1 MGFKQGPLK
10 PAVLSTIVFPPGT
23 GQRIR
28 SFADDF
34 LGRPHVECG
43 APDQQDSLLIL
54 WALQHYIGKIRLY
67 SNLIGMLS
75 EKSGRKMHKR
85 SERFFKQGLDA
96 CPHSFSGEDIR

>member
-1 MGFKQGPLK
+1 MGSKQGPSK

-43 APDQQDSLLIL
+43 APDQQES
-54 WALQHYIGKIRLY
+54 H
-67 SNLIGMLS
+67 
-75 EKSGRKMHKR
+75 
-85 SERFFKQGLDA
+85 
-96 CPHSFSGEDIR
+96 